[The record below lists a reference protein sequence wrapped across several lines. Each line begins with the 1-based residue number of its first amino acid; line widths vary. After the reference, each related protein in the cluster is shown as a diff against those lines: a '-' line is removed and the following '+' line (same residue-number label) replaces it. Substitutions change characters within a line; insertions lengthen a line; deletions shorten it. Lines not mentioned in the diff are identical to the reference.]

1 MASIRDQVATYL
13 QVAPFPH
20 SSALCFSV
28 VGIIAGSK
36 AIKWF
41 RQRRYFIGVAF
52 GSIAL
57 LALGVALFAEADARS
72 RFQEYLRLRA
82 VFSRWGWKLRIV
94 EPVSYSRCQRDTALV
109 AAVRSGY
116 GAEIRQYFWDKGYRW
131 YHIIPDAVL
140 KRPGYVFT
148 RQFMRSSFL
157 VKSYKRRS
165 RLDETKLRH
174 NGLQSQTPRV
184 SP

>member
-1 MASIRDQVATYL
+1 MASIRDQIATYL

-20 SSALCFSV
+20 SSALFF
-28 VGIIAGSK
+28 GIAGSIAGAK
-36 AIKWF
+36 AIKRF
-41 RQRRYFIGVAF
+41 SQQRHFIGAGYAV
-52 GSIAL
+52 IAL
-57 LALGVALFAEADARS
+57 LTLSVALFAEADARS
-72 RFQEYLRLRA
+72 RFQEYLRLRT

-116 GAEIRQYFWDKGYRW
+116 GAQIRQYFWDKGYRW

-157 VKSYKRRS
+157 VKTYKRRNRLQEPKSHRDS
-165 RLDETKLRH
+165 R
-174 NGLQSQTPRV
+174 
-184 SP
+184 